1 MFLTLLYLVIV
12 IVVAFCLKRVVLSE
26 LRKEKNKQSFAYL
39 YIGFAIAIVFVGLF
53 VNQLTHVFID
63 LTDVFYR
70 KK

>member
-1 MFLTLLYLVIV
+1 MIV
-12 IVVAFCLKRVVLSE
+12 IAFYLKRIVLGE

-39 YIGFAIAIVFVGLF
+39 YIGFAVAIVFVGLF

-70 KK
+70 K

>member
-12 IVVAFCLKRVVLSE
+12 IVIAFYLKRIVLGK

-39 YIGFAIAIVFVGLF
+39 YIGFAVAIVFVGLF
-53 VNQLTHVFID
+53 VNQLTQVFID

-70 KK
+70 K

>member
-12 IVVAFCLKRVVLSE
+12 IVIVFYLKRIVLGE

-39 YIGFAIAIVFVGLF
+39 YIGFAVTIVFVGLF

-70 KK
+70 K